1 MRIRTRIACA
11 AVAVAACALTGSPA
25 YAADAA
31 GTDAG
36 TAEVGA
42 ALVGSGDAG
51 LTNET
56 VTANETAATQQTCT
70 DPALANHLAAFGD
83 SRDYFVAP
91 GGSFETD
98 ATAGWQFAG
107 GAKIAGGNEPFNV
120 LGAGTASLDVPA
132 GGSATSPVFCVDLN
146 YPTFR
151 FLAVQQQQ
159 AADAGLQ
166 VDVIYPEI
174 AKGNVHMAAAY
185 KPLSAWTL
193 MKDVKLDPQ
202 RAGKKPGWRKV
213 ALRFRVPSTKKGGDW
228 KVDNV
233 LVDPRCRY

>member
-1 MRIRTRIACA
+1 MRIRARIACA

-25 YAADAA
+25 YAADPA

-36 TAEVGA
+36 TTELGA
-42 ALVGSGDAG
+42 PVPGSDDGG

-56 VTANETAATQQTCT
+56 VTAAETAATQQSCT
-70 DPALANHLAAFGD
+70 DPALHTHLAAFGD

-91 GGSFETD
+91 GGSFESG
-98 ATAGWQFAG
+98 ATAGWQLSG

-120 LGAGTASLDVPA
+120 LGSGTSSLDLPA

-174 AKGNVHMAAAY
+174 AKGNVHMAATY
-185 KPLSAWTL
+185 KPLNAWTL

-213 ALRFRVPSTKKGGDW
+213 ALRFRVPATKKGGDW

-233 LVDPRCRY
+233 LVDPRCRW